1 MIAQIKMINTN
12 YTFTGTDSS
21 PEKGGN
27 MNSANS
33 TVLSK
38 LHKRINNQSSGDKT
52 PV

>member
-12 YTFTGTDSS
+12 YTFVGTDSS
-21 PEKGGN
+21 PEKGMISG
-27 MNSANS
+27 NS
-33 TVLSK
+33 TILSK